1 MILVIRLFLVLCSK
15 KCMLGK
21 SWRLHFLL
29 QKTMKTKLKAG
40 KLDCIFEDP
49 EQRHI
54 LGDNMTMTGRDSHGE
69 SSDDTD
75 LRGFGTPRDGISR
88 ILN

>member
-1 MILVIRLFLVLCSK
+1 MHV
-15 KCMLGK
+15 GE
-21 SWRLHFLL
+21 
-29 QKTMKTKLKAG
+29 KLEAAFPAALNYEGKAG